1 MAPKTSVSRKIKNR
15 NSGKRVPTVDT
26 TQARSNMEVV
36 RMCLK
41 DLGWKEYGSGSSSD
55 ADIYWNSATFQQGNR
70 NYTSTSARVN
80 KFPGMCDLMHKTNL
94 TRSLNVMRMLF
105 PDEFDFYPKTW
116 FLPEQIEQFQD
127 DAESIHKRDRR
138 QHRPLTTFIVK
149 PSDGSEGAGIYLIQD
164 STHCS
169 VPNRPHIVQEYI
181 DRPLLMNGLKFDIRI
196 YVLILKLDPL
206 EVLLYDEGLVR
217 FATVNYQ
224 PPSTKNLHEAFM
236 HLTNYSLNKRSTSYK
251 HALDEKQ
258 TDASKRKLSIVW
270 SQLGQLF
277 STNEIEQAKEMIKEL
292 INKTILAI
300 LPELRVQYASEL
312 PITRK
317 QNRCFQII
325 GFDILLTDQLKP
337 ILLEVNANPSL
348 RIDFDHVNE
357 AGKFVTEPSAIDEDI
372 KKSLVL
378 ETLKRVIKCKRNRKL
393 SEPNDEMM
401 TQEDKKVVHRQ
412 TEAHSKL
419 AVKHVK
425 KTHYDR
431 QLSASDSDSS
441 SCISEELSNEEQ
453 QYQTGSNQNRKPK
466 NLVNLTLANT
476 GNESQTPNENTT
488 SGASDSMLADGS
500 VDFSTLDRSMTITGE
515 QNVTQSSVNRT
526 DMAADTPITNKIKS
540 LKIIFPS
547 ASQTKYEQM
556 FLPEKIAFIYIE
568 LVVKRGYKA
577 MTNWPFRNLA
587 KICGLVDQSTT
598 MISIDMLY
606 TQIFYKLKQY
616 DSQSPATGLDFPAFI
631 EAFFLLSQRKYS
643 NSYTLVD
650 SVTELVKT
658 CIRHLDPSADESA

>member
-1 MAPKTSVSRKIKNR
+1 MASKTSVSRKIKNR
-15 NSGKRVPTVDT
+15 NSGKHVPTVDT
-26 TQARSNMEVV
+26 TQARSNMEVL

-41 DLGWKEYGSGSSSD
+41 DLGWKEYGSGSSAD

-80 KFPGMCDLMHKTNL
+80 KFPGMCDLMRKTNL

-116 FLPEQIEQFQD
+116 FLPEQREQFQD
-127 DAESIHKRDRR
+127 DADSIHKKDRR
-138 QHRPLTTFIVK
+138 RHRPLTTFIVK

-164 STHCS
+164 PTHCN

-217 FATVNYQ
+217 FATVSYQ
-224 PPSTKNLHEAFM
+224 PPSNKNLHEAFM
-236 HLTNYSLNKRSTSYK
+236 HLTNYSLNKRSATYK

-277 STNEIEQAKEMIKEL
+277 SKNEIEQTKEMIKEL
-292 INKTILAI
+292 VNKTILAI

-378 ETLKRVIKCKRNRKL
+378 ETLKRVIKCKQNRKL
-393 SEPNDEMM
+393 SESNDEMM
-401 TQEDKKVVHRQ
+401 TQEDKKVIHHQ
-412 TEAHSKL
+412 TEAHSKI

-425 KTHYDR
+425 KTHYDT
-431 QLSASDSDSS
+431 QLSACDSDSS
-441 SCISEELSNEEQ
+441 SCISEELSNKEQ
-453 QYQTGSNQNRKPK
+453 QYQTGK
-466 NLVNLTLANT
+466 
-476 GNESQTPNENTT
+476 ESQNSNENTT
-488 SGASDSMLADGS
+488 SGASDSMLID
-500 VDFSTLDRSMTITGE
+500 DNLNFSTLDPSMTITGE
-515 QNVTQSSVNRT
+515 QNVIQSSVNRT
-526 DMAADTPITNKIKS
+526 DMAADTPITNPIK
-540 LKIIFPS
+540 LFKIIFPS
-547 ASQTKYEQM
+547 TSQTKYQQM

-587 KICGLVDQSTT
+587 KICDLVDQSTT

-616 DSQSPATGLDFPAFI
+616 DSQSLATGLDFPAFI

-643 NSYTLVD
+643 NSYTLLD
-650 SVTELVKT
+650 SVTELLKT
-658 CIRHLDPSADESA
+658 CIRHLDPSVDEPA